1 MKRLMKRLENREE
14 QSPQMIEIEKN
25 IERLKQLM
33 IK

>member
-1 MKRLMKRLENREE
+1 MKRLENREE